1 KARCTQTV
9 QRAWNRV
16 YTFSCL
22 HPQAVSNRCLAYQIR
37 LRNVTIIA
45 DSVKAF
51 LLLWFM
57 QFQAAYWYRW
67 DAA

>member
-1 KARCTQTV
+1 M
-9 QRAWNRV
+9 
-16 YTFSCL
+16 
-22 HPQAVSNRCLAYQIR
+22 SNRCLAYQIR

-67 DAA
+67 DAI